1 MERTPSIILTKTE
14 LTATPGKEML
24 VILNE
29 VPPGCTGSPHYH
41 PGDEVVHIL
50 EGAITFTLDGKPDV
64 PLQAGDTC
72 HIPARQVHFGTT
84 ASASVK
90 FLSIQVQET
99 GTPRRRLEA
108 EERITQGS

>member
-1 MERTPSIILTKTE
+1 MERTPSVILTKTA
-14 LTATPGKEML
+14 LTATPGKEIL

-29 VPPGCTGSPHYH
+29 VPPGQTGSRHYH
-41 PGDEVVHIL
+41 PGDEVIHIL
-50 EGAITFTLDGKPDV
+50 EGAITFTLDGRPDV

-72 HIPARQVHFGTT
+72 HIPAKQVHFGTT

-90 FLSIQVQET
+90 FLSIHVQET

-108 EERITQGS
+108 E